1 MAEIIQMNRISWP
14 AIFAGVIVGLAAQAL
29 LNLLGLGLGL
39 IAFSPDPNVAGKV
52 GIGAITWLLLSG
64 VIAMGIG
71 GWLVGR
77 MAQTRD
83 LNEAALHAIIM
94 WSLAAL
100 VTFVLATTTV
110 GVITGA
116 AINMVGRSMVI
127 TEGASSALGGFALV
141 SFFMMLVG
149 AVAAVVS
156 ARKGATQQ

>member
-100 VTFVLATTTV
+100 VTFVLATT
-110 GVITGA
+110 
-116 AINMVGRSMVI
+116 
-127 TEGASSALGGFALV
+127 
-141 SFFMMLVG
+141 
-149 AVAAVVS
+149 
-156 ARKGATQQ
+156 